1 MKTLFAGL
9 TAMVVLAA
17 APAMAGDQD
26 FTLSNGTGYTIE
38 QVYVAPSRSDN
49 WEEDV
54 MGADVLGDGEE
65 VDIVFDAAEGACSF
79 DLKVIYD
86 DGEEAVWSRLD
97 LCSISSVAIFYNR
110 ATGRT
115 WAETE

>member
-1 MKTLFAGL
+1 MKTLVAGL
-9 TAMVVLAA
+9 SALFVLAA

-26 FTLSNGTGYTIE
+26 FTLTNATGYTIE
-38 QVYVAPSRSDN
+38 QVYVAPSRSDD

-54 MGADVLGDGEE
+54 MGADVLADGEA

-79 DLKVIYD
+79 DLKVVYD

-97 LCSISSVAIFYNR
+97 LCSISSVSISYDR
-110 ATGRT
+110 ASGRT

>member
-1 MKTLFAGL
+1 MKTLAAGL
-9 TAMVVLAA
+9 TALFVLAA

-26 FTLSNGTGYTIE
+26 FTLTNATGYTIE

-54 MGADVLGDGEE
+54 MGADVLSDGEA
-65 VDIVFDAAEGACSF
+65 VDIVFDAAEGECNF
-79 DLKVIYD
+79 DLKVVYD

-97 LCSISSVAIFYNR
+97 LCTISSVAISYDR
-110 ATGRT
+110 ASGRT